1 VKTTTSKHSLKQS
14 GSAFFGLL
22 FILFAMLGPATGAAQ
37 TFRGGINGTVTD
49 NSGAVIPN
57 ATVTVLNVD
66 TGQVKS
72 APTSSSGE
80 FLFQDL
86 PLGKY
91 SVTVAASGF
100 STVKTDN
107 IMVSAGSPYTLEVKL
122 PISASSQTVE
132 VEAAGVALD
141 TTSVTQ
147 TTDITSA
154 IVNDTPMNGRDFTQL
169 ISVAPGFGG
178 YSAGGFGSVNGTR
191 ANQVNWQIDGVD
203 NNDLW
208 HNVPSVNQGGV
219 EGIAGITLPLD
230 SIEQYSQQ
238 TQSTAESGRNPGG
251 LVNIVTKSGTNE
263 IHGSL
268 YYFNRNELFSANSP
282 FANGAPK
289 SKLRNQQ
296 YGVSFGGPVIKD
308 KLFYFFN
315 YEKQQFIINSPSTTT
330 EPTTAFQTDA
340 TNLLSEFGLTPTS
353 VSIASLA
360 AFYPASIL
368 NCPTVGT
375 SCDSVNNYSSAAPI
389 VGYSYNGVGKVDY
402 TITPKH
408 TLALRM
414 FGGQGNQTAPVG
426 TIDPYFFEQGPIH
439 VYNWSAVL
447 NSVITPR
454 FTNQVLLGVN
464 YFNQVFFDDNHS
476 QDPEAFGF
484 NTGAPQPA
492 LSGAPGIKIQGYD
505 NLQNA
510 TPPSGRND
518 ITGQVT
524 DSASLIFGKHE
535 FRFSGEY
542 RRGYVNE
549 FYHRKER
556 GNFSFPGTQGPW
568 GYVAD
573 PTASNFGFQS
583 APCQAAYGYTTPTP
597 AQLAY
602 VNNLSPSNS
611 KQILSLADF
620 LAGCTQQAQIVYGN
634 TERHVF
640 VDNFSGS
647 GADAFQVTKT
657 LNINYGVRWDYL
669 GPMHDGYK
677 DLSVFRPGS
686 PNAGSTGIVFQGAG
700 IDSLYPKTYY
710 DFAPRFGFSYQP
722 PMSTGLVLRGGV
734 GMFFD
739 QPNLNPFLDNRPPN
753 GGASGAESNPGGP
766 SSVQTLSNNNV
777 VILPNVPL
785 FPVTEPY
792 YNLFSI
798 SPNLRPAY
806 TFNFNLNIEQTLG
819 SKAIFTLGYV
829 GSQSR
834 KLISNTD
841 INAPALGTSAAGTA
855 AQDATRPY
863 GSTYPNYGT
872 INQVSSIGNSN
883 YSSLQTTLRTTNL
896 HGVTS
901 QFSYTWS
908 HGLDI
913 LTQYRNANIT
923 DPADPKFDYGNM
935 DYDTPQA
942 FVSYISYEIPGN
954 SHLKQLSSGWQLNSL
969 ITFHSGQPYS
979 IYTGND
985 SSGTGEGEDR
995 AVQIPGVNPYA
1006 GTSKKIVGGIVNWIS
1021 TCAFYDPSQPSN
1033 YSSACPNSTAIQ
1045 ALPPTYSFGGIRRNS
1060 FFAPGY
1066 GDVDFSVFKNN
1077 TFTVMDHK
1085 ITTQFRAEM
1094 FNLFNRANLAPPDGS
1109 IGDGAAFGTIG
1120 STIGY
1125 YNGAPGIGPGEPFN
1139 TQFALKILF

>member
-1 VKTTTSKHSLKQS
+1 VKPTTSKHSLKQS
-14 GSAFFGLL
+14 GAVLFGLL
-22 FILFAMLGPATGAAQ
+22 FVLFAMLGQNASLSAQ

-57 ATVTVLNVD
+57 ATVTVLNIE
-66 TGQVKS
+66 TGQSKT
-72 APTSSSGE
+72 APSSSAGD

-86 PLGKY
+86 NLGTY
-91 SVTVAASGF
+91 SVTVSAPGF
-100 STVKTDN
+100 GTVKTDK
-107 IMVSAGSPYTLEVKL
+107 IEVSAGSTYTLPVKL
-122 PISASSQTVE
+122 TISSSSETVE

-147 TTDITSA
+147 TTDITSEV
-154 IVNDTPMNGRDFTQL
+154 VNNTPMNGRDFTQL

-251 LVNIVTKSGTNE
+251 LVNVVTKSGTNN

-296 YGVSFGGPVIKD
+296 YGVSFGGPAIKD

-315 YEKQQFIINSPSTTT
+315 YEKQQFIIDSPSNAV
-330 EPTTAFQTDA
+330 EPTTAFQADSTA
-340 TNLLSEFGLTPTS
+340 LLSQFGLAPTS
-353 VSIASLA
+353 VATASLA
-360 AFYPASIL
+360 AFYPSAIL
-368 NCPTVGT
+368 DCPTVG
-375 SCDSVNNYSSAAPI
+375 SQCDLGGGQSFNYTSAAPI

-402 TITPKH
+402 TITSKH

-426 TIDPYFFEQGPIH
+426 TLDPYVFEQGPIH

-447 NSVITPR
+447 NSVITPK
-454 FTNQVLLGVN
+454 FTNQVLFGVN
-464 YFNQVFFDDNHS
+464 YFNQIFFDDNHS
-476 QDPEAFGF
+476 QDPISLGF
-484 NTGAPQPA
+484 NTGATQPL
-492 LSGAPGIKIQGYD
+492 LSGIPGIKITGFD

-524 DSASLIFGKHE
+524 DSASMLMGKHQL
-535 FRFSGEY
+535 RFAGEY
-542 RRGYVNE
+542 RRGFVNE
-549 FYHRKER
+549 FYHRKTR

-568 GYVAD
+568 GYTT
-573 PTASNFGFQS
+573 PTADNPTGFNS
-583 APCQAAYGYTTPTP
+583 TPCQTTYDYTTPTP
-597 AQLAY
+597 AQQAY
-602 VNNLSPSNS
+602 VAKIVAQPNGGE
-611 KQILSLADF
+611 ILSLADF
-620 LAGCTQQAQIVYGN
+620 LIGCTQQAQIVRGN
-634 TERHVF
+634 TEREVY
-640 VDNFSGS
+640 VNSFSGS
-647 GADAFQVTKT
+647 GSDAYQVTQR

-669 GPMHDGYK
+669 GPMHNATK
-677 DLSVFRPGS
+677 DLSVFRPDN
-686 PNAGSTGIVFQGAG
+686 PNAVNGLVFQGAG
-700 IDSLYPKTYY
+700 IDTLFPRTYH

-722 PMSTGLVLRGGV
+722 PMSTGLVLRGGI

-766 SSVQTLSNNNV
+766 APVSTLSATNI
-777 VILPNVPL
+777 VITPGKLL
-785 FPVTEPY
+785 FPTTTAYDPATN

-834 KLISNTD
+834 KLLSNID
-841 INAPALGTSAAGTA
+841 INPAALGSTNLGTSA
-855 AQDATRPY
+855 QNATRPY
-863 GSTYPNYGT
+863 GAAFPNYGT

-923 DPADPKFDYGNM
+923 NPLNPKADYGNM

-954 SHLKQLSSGWQLNSL
+954 SHLKALSSGWQLNSL

-985 SSGTGEGEDR
+985 TSGTGEGEDR
-995 AVQIPGVNPYA
+995 VDVVPGVNPYA
-1006 GTSKKIVGGIVNWIS
+1006 GTSKKIVNGSVNWIS
-1021 TCAFYDPSQPSN
+1021 AAAFANPSTPS
-1033 YSSACPNSTAIQ
+1033 Y
-1045 ALPPTYSFGGIRRNS
+1045 GDIRRNT

-1094 FNLFNRANLAPPDGS
+1094 FNLFNRANLAPPDNYLS
-1109 IGDGAAFGTIG
+1109 DSSFGTIG

-1139 TQFALKILF
+1139 TQFALKVLF

>member
-1 VKTTTSKHSLKQS
+1 MKPIALSYLQKNLK
-14 GSAFFGLL
+14 AALFGLFL
-22 FILFAMLGPATGAAQ
+22 VVATFGQTMVAYAQ
-37 TFRGGINGTVTD
+37 TFRGAINGTVSD
-49 NSGAVIPN
+49 NSGAVIPG
-57 ATVTVLNVD
+57 ATVTITD
-66 TGQVKS
+66 TATAAVKTS
-72 APTSSSGE
+72 TSSSAGD

-86 PLGKY
+86 PLGTY
-91 SVTVAASGF
+91 TVTVTSPGF
-100 STVKTDN
+100 STVKTDG
-107 IMVSAGSPYTLEVKL
+107 IAVSAGSVYTLPVKL
-122 PISASSQTVE
+122 PVSTSSQTVE

-147 TTDITSA
+147 TTDITSDV
-154 IVNDTPMNGRDFTQL
+154 VNSTPMNGRDFTQL

-238 TQSTAESGRNPGG
+238 SQSTAESGRNPGG
-251 LVNIVTKSGTNE
+251 QVNIVTKSGTNS

-282 FANGAPK
+282 FANGVPK

-330 EPTTAFQTDA
+330 EPTTAFQSDSTA
-340 TNLLSEFGLTPTS
+340 LLNEFGLAPTS
-353 VSIASLA
+353 VAIASLG
-360 AFYPASIL
+360 AFYPSAIL

-375 SCDSVNNYSSAAPI
+375 SCDSVNNYTSAAPI

-402 TITPKH
+402 TISSKH
-408 TLALRM
+408 TIALRM

-464 YFNQVFFDDNHS
+464 YFNQVFFDDNHNINPIS
-476 QDPEAFGF
+476 FGF
-484 NTGAPQPA
+484 NTGAAQPE

-518 ITGQVT
+518 VTGQMT
-524 DSASLIFGKHE
+524 DSASMIFGKHE
-535 FRFSGEY
+535 LRFSGEY

-549 FYHRKER
+549 FYHRKTR

-573 PTASNFGFQS
+573 PTAADAGFQS
-583 APCQAAYGYTTPTP
+583 APCQTTYGYTTPTA
-597 AQLAY
+597 AQQAY
-602 VNNLSPSNS
+602 VAGVAAQANGE
-611 KQILSLADF
+611 QILSLADF
-620 LAGCTQQAQIVYGN
+620 LIGCTQQAQIVRGN
-634 TERHVF
+634 TEREVY
-640 VDNFSGS
+640 VNSFSAS
-647 GADAFQVTKT
+647 AADAFQLTPR

-669 GPMHDGYK
+669 GPMHDEEK
-677 DLSVFRPGS
+677 DLSVFRPGN
-686 PNAGSTGIVFQGAG
+686 PNAVNGLVFQGAG
-700 IDSLYPKTYY
+700 VGSLFPKTYH

-722 PMSTGLVLRGGV
+722 AMANGVVLRGGV
-734 GMFFD
+734 GMFYD

-766 SSVQTLSNNNV
+766 SPVSSLSNANE
-777 VILPNVPL
+777 VITPGTLL
-785 FPVTEPY
+785 FPTTTAY
-792 YNLFSI
+792 NAATDYNLFSI
-798 SPNLRPAY
+798 SPDLRPAY
-806 TFNFNLNIEQTLG
+806 TFNFNLNVEKTLG
-819 SKAIFTLGYV
+819 PKTIFTLGYV
-829 GSQSR
+829 GSESR
-834 KLISNTD
+834 KLLSNID
-841 INAPALGTSAAGTA
+841 INQPALGTTVLGTA
-855 AQDATRPY
+855 AQNATRPY
-863 GSTYPNYGT
+863 GAVFPNYGT

-896 HGVTS
+896 HGLTS

-923 DPADPKFDYGNM
+923 NALDPKADYGNM
-935 DYDTPQA
+935 DYDTPNA
-942 FVSYISYEIPGN
+942 FVSYLSYDLPGS

-969 ITFHSGQPYS
+969 LTFHSGQPYT
-979 IYTGND
+979 IYTGSD
-985 SSGTGEGEDR
+985 TSGTGEGEDR
-995 AVQIPGVNPYA
+995 ADVVQGVSPYA
-1006 GTSKKIVGGIVNWIS
+1006 GSSHKIVNGVEQWITS
-1021 TCAFYDPSQPSN
+1021 GAYAFP
-1033 YSSACPNSTAIQ
+1033 T
-1045 ALPPTYSFGGIRRNS
+1045 TYSFGDSRRNQLL
-1060 FFAPGY
+1060 APGY

-1077 TFTVMDHK
+1077 TFAVMDHK
-1085 ITTQFRAEM
+1085 ITTQFRVEM
-1094 FNLFNRANLAPPDGS
+1094 FNLFNRTNLAPPDGS
-1109 IGDGAAFGTIG
+1109 IGDGSAFGTITQ
-1120 STIGY
+1120 TIGF